1 MTERIGQRTLRFDQA
16 PRILSHAA
24 AVGKKEGAGPLGAQ
38 FDFVAPDDRMGQKSW
53 ELAESELQKTA
64 IRTALQKG
72 GLSRD
77 DLDLVL
83 AGDLLNQCTGS
94 FLASMQSDV
103 PYLGQY
109 GACSTMAQGLALGAC
124 LLAGGAARR
133 LLAAASSHFCSA
145 ERQYRFPLAYG
156 GQRTPPA
163 QWTAT
168 AAGAAVLA
176 AGQPRRKSAPQGA
189 GAVLAAGQPR
199 RKSAPQG
206 AGAVLA
212 AGQPRRKSA
221 PQGAGAVLAAGQPHH
236 KSTPQ
241 GAEAAV
247 GRSGQDAADGDLLI
261 THALFGKMVEMGVTD
276 ANNMGAAMAPAAY
289 DTLSTLLADLGAQPR
304 DFDCIVT
311 GDLGHVGAD
320 ILLTLLRE
328 DGIDLSPVYSDC
340 GSLLFGEK
348 QDAHAGGSGCGC
360 SAAVLCG
367 PLLRDMHAGKIR
379 RLVFAGTGA
388 MMSPTSVQ
396 QGQPIAGICHA
407 VVIERSGA

>member
-1 MTERIGQRTLRFDQA
+1 MIKRIGQRTLQFDNRPFLLA
-16 PRILSHAA
+16 HAS
-24 AVGKKEGAGPLGAQ
+24 AVGKKEVDGPLGAQ
-38 FDFVAPDDRMGQKSW
+38 FDYVTEDDRMGQKSW

-64 IRTALQKG
+64 IETALKKG
-72 GLSRD
+72 GLQKS
-77 DLDLVL
+77 DLDMIL
-83 AGDLLNQCTGS
+83 AGDLLNQCIGS

-109 GACSTMAQGLALGAC
+109 GACSTMAQGLALGSC
-124 LLAGGAARR
+124 LIEGGAARR
-133 LLAAASSHFCSA
+133 LVASASSHFCSA

-156 GQRTPPA
+156 GQRTPTA

-168 AAGAAVLA
+168 AAGAVVLG
-176 AGQPRRKSAPQGA
+176 GQG
-189 GAVLAAGQPR
+189 
-199 RKSAPQG
+199 
-206 AGAVLA
+206 
-212 AGQPRRKSA
+212 
-221 PQGAGAVLAAGQPHH
+221 
-236 KSTPQ
+236 
-241 GAEAAV
+241 
-247 GRSGQDAADGDLLI
+247 SGHIRI
-261 THALFGKMVEMGVTD
+261 THALFGKMVEMGVKD

-289 DTLSTLLADLGAQPR
+289 DTLSTLLADLGAQPN

-320 ILLTLLRE
+320 LLLTLLRE
-328 DGIDLSPVYSDC
+328 NKIDLSPVYSDC
-340 GSLLFGEK
+340 GSLLFGDE

-367 PLLRDMHAGKIR
+367 PLLRDMQAGKLK

>member
-1 MTERIGQRTLRFDQA
+1 MIRRVGQRTLRFEQP
-16 PRILSHAA
+16 PRFAGWAS
-24 AVGKKEGAGPLGAQ
+24 AVGKKEGEGPLGSR
-38 FDFVAPDDRMGQKSW
+38 FDFVTEDDRMGQKSW
-53 ELAESELQKTA
+53 ELAESALQRTAIEQALHKAGLQKD
-64 IRTALQKG
+64 
-72 GLSRD
+72 GLD
-77 DLDLVL
+77 CML
-83 AGDLLNQCTGS
+83 AGDLLNQCIAS
-94 FLASMQSDV
+94 FLASMHAGV

-124 LLAGGAARR
+124 LVAGGAARR
-133 LLAAASSHFCSA
+133 LSVSASSHFCSA

-156 GQRTPPA
+156 GQRTPTA

-176 AGQPRRKSAPQGA
+176 GEGK
-189 GAVLAAGQPR
+189 
-199 RKSAPQG
+199 
-206 AGAVLA
+206 
-212 AGQPRRKSA
+212 
-221 PQGAGAVLAAGQPHH
+221 
-236 KSTPQ
+236 
-241 GAEAAV
+241 
-247 GRSGQDAADGDLLI
+247 GDLRI
-261 THALFGKMVEMGVTD
+261 THALFGKMVELGVKD

-289 DTLSTLLADLGAQPR
+289 DTLSALLCDLDAKPT

-320 ILLTLLRE
+320 ILMTLLRE
-328 DGIDLSPVYSDC
+328 DKIDLTPVYSDC
-340 GSLLFGEK
+340 GSLLFGDE

-367 PLLRDMHAGKIR
+367 PLLGDLREGKIK

-407 VVIERSGA
+407 VVIERGGA

>member
-1 MTERIGQRTLRFDQA
+1 MIRRIGQRTLQLENRPFLLA
-16 PRILSHAA
+16 HAA
-24 AVGKKEGAGPLGAQ
+24 AVGKKEGEGPLGAQ
-38 FDFVAPDDRMGQKSW
+38 FDFVTEDDRMGQKSW

-64 IRTALQKG
+64 IETALNKAGLQKG
-72 GLSRD
+72 
-77 DLDLVL
+77 DLDLIL
-83 AGDLLNQCTGS
+83 AGDLLNQCIGS

-124 LLAGGAARR
+124 LVEGGAARR
-133 LLAAASSHFCSA
+133 LVASASSHFCSA

-156 GQRTPPA
+156 GQRTPTA

-168 AAGAAVLA
+168 AAGAVVLG
-176 AGQPRRKSAPQGA
+176 GQG
-189 GAVLAAGQPR
+189 
-199 RKSAPQG
+199 
-206 AGAVLA
+206 
-212 AGQPRRKSA
+212 
-221 PQGAGAVLAAGQPHH
+221 
-236 KSTPQ
+236 
-241 GAEAAV
+241 
-247 GRSGQDAADGDLLI
+247 SGHIRI
-261 THALFGKMVEMGVTD
+261 THALFGKMVEMGVKD

-289 DTLSTLLADLGAQPR
+289 DTLSTLLADLGAQPK

-328 DGIDLSPVYSDC
+328 DKIDLSPVYSDC
-340 GSLLFGEK
+340 GSLLFGDG

-367 PLLRDMHAGKIR
+367 PLLRDMQAGKIH

>member
-24 AVGKKEGAGPLGAQ
+24 AVGKKEGAGPLGAR

-156 GQRTPPA
+156 GQRTPTA

-189 GAVLAAGQPR
+189 GAVLAAGQPC

-221 PQGAGAVLAAGQPHH
+221 PQGAETAA
-236 KSTPQ
+236 
-241 GAEAAV
+241 

>member
-156 GQRTPPA
+156 GQRTPTA

-168 AAGAAVLA
+168 AAGAAVLAARQPRRKSAPQGAEAVLA

-189 GAVLAAGQPR
+189 ETAA
-199 RKSAPQG
+199 
-206 AGAVLA
+206 
-212 AGQPRRKSA
+212 
-221 PQGAGAVLAAGQPHH
+221 
-236 KSTPQ
+236 
-241 GAEAAV
+241 

>member
-1 MTERIGQRTLRFDQA
+1 MIRRIGQRTLQLENRPFLLA
-16 PRILSHAA
+16 HAA
-24 AVGKKEGAGPLGAQ
+24 AVGKKEGEGPLGAQ
-38 FDFVAPDDRMGQKSW
+38 FDFVTEDDRMGQKSW

-64 IRTALQKG
+64 IETALNKAGLQK
-72 GLSRD
+72 S
-77 DLDLVL
+77 DLDMIL
-83 AGDLLNQCTGS
+83 AGDLLNQCIGS

-124 LLAGGAARR
+124 LVEGGAARR
-133 LLAAASSHFCSA
+133 LVASASSHFCSA

-156 GQRTPPA
+156 GQRTPTA

-168 AAGAAVLA
+168 AAGAAVLG
-176 AGQPRRKSAPQGA
+176 GQG
-189 GAVLAAGQPR
+189 
-199 RKSAPQG
+199 
-206 AGAVLA
+206 
-212 AGQPRRKSA
+212 
-221 PQGAGAVLAAGQPHH
+221 
-236 KSTPQ
+236 
-241 GAEAAV
+241 
-247 GRSGQDAADGDLLI
+247 SGHIRI
-261 THALFGKMVEMGVTD
+261 THALFGKMVEMGVKD

-289 DTLSTLLADLGAQPR
+289 DTLSTLLADLGAQPA

-328 DGIDLSPVYSDC
+328 DKIDLSPVYSDC
-340 GSLLFGEK
+340 GSLLFGDG

-367 PLLRDMHAGKIR
+367 PLLRDMQAGKIR

>member
-1 MTERIGQRTLRFDQA
+1 MIERIGRRTLRFTDP

-24 AVGKKEGAGPLGAQ
+24 AVGKKEGEGPLSGR
-38 FDFVAPDDRMGQKSW
+38 FDFVTQDDRMGQKSW

-64 IRTALQKG
+64 IRTALQKAG
-72 GLSRD
+72 MQKS
-77 DLDLVL
+77 DLDMIL

-124 LLAGGAARR
+124 LVEGGAARR
-133 LLAAASSHFCSA
+133 LVASASSHFCSA

-156 GQRTPPA
+156 GQRTPTA

-168 AAGAAVLA
+168 AAGAAVLG
-176 AGQPRRKSAPQGA
+176 GQG
-189 GAVLAAGQPR
+189 
-199 RKSAPQG
+199 
-206 AGAVLA
+206 
-212 AGQPRRKSA
+212 
-221 PQGAGAVLAAGQPHH
+221 
-236 KSTPQ
+236 
-241 GAEAAV
+241 
-247 GRSGQDAADGDLLI
+247 SGHIRI
-261 THALFGKMVEMGVTD
+261 THALFGKMVEMGVKD

-289 DTLSTLLADLGAQPR
+289 DTLSTLLADLGAQPA

-328 DGIDLSPVYSDC
+328 DKIDLSPVYSDC
-340 GSLLFGEK
+340 GSLLFGDG

-367 PLLRDMHAGKIR
+367 PLLRDMQAGKIR

>member
-156 GQRTPPA
+156 GQRTPTA

-189 GAVLAAGQPR
+189 EAVLAAGQPR

-206 AGAVLA
+206 AETA
-212 AGQPRRKSA
+212 A
-221 PQGAGAVLAAGQPHH
+221 
-236 KSTPQ
+236 
-241 GAEAAV
+241 

>member
-1 MTERIGQRTLRFDQA
+1 MIRRIGQRTLQLENRPFLLA
-16 PRILSHAA
+16 HAA
-24 AVGKKEGAGPLGAQ
+24 AVGKKEGEGPLGAQ
-38 FDFVAPDDRMGQKSW
+38 FDFVTEDDRMGQKSW

-64 IRTALQKG
+64 IETALNKAGLQK
-72 GLSRD
+72 S
-77 DLDLVL
+77 DLDLIL
-83 AGDLLNQCTGS
+83 AGDLLNQCIGS

-124 LLAGGAARR
+124 LVEGGAARR
-133 LLAAASSHFCSA
+133 LVASASSHFCSA

-156 GQRTPPA
+156 GQRTPTA

-168 AAGAAVLA
+168 AAGAAVLG
-176 AGQPRRKSAPQGA
+176 GQG
-189 GAVLAAGQPR
+189 
-199 RKSAPQG
+199 
-206 AGAVLA
+206 
-212 AGQPRRKSA
+212 
-221 PQGAGAVLAAGQPHH
+221 
-236 KSTPQ
+236 
-241 GAEAAV
+241 
-247 GRSGQDAADGDLLI
+247 SGHIRI
-261 THALFGKMVEMGVTD
+261 THALFGKMVEMGVKD

-289 DTLSTLLADLGAQPR
+289 DTLSTLLADLGAQPK

-328 DGIDLSPVYSDC
+328 DKIDLSPVYSDC
-340 GSLLFGEK
+340 GSLLFGDG

-367 PLLRDMHAGKIR
+367 PLLRDMQAGKIR

>member
-1 MTERIGQRTLRFDQA
+1 MIRRIGQRTLQLENRPFLLA
-16 PRILSHAA
+16 HAA
-24 AVGKKEGAGPLGAQ
+24 AVGKKEGEGPLGAQ
-38 FDFVAPDDRMGQKSW
+38 FDFVTEDDRMGQKSW

-64 IRTALQKG
+64 IETALNKAGLQKG
-72 GLSRD
+72 
-77 DLDLVL
+77 DLDMIL
-83 AGDLLNQCTGS
+83 AGDLLNQCIGS

-124 LLAGGAARR
+124 LVEGGAARR
-133 LLAAASSHFCSA
+133 LVASASSHFCSA

-156 GQRTPPA
+156 GQRTPTA

-168 AAGAAVLA
+168 AAGVAVL
-176 AGQPRRKSAPQGA
+176 GEQG
-189 GAVLAAGQPR
+189 
-199 RKSAPQG
+199 
-206 AGAVLA
+206 
-212 AGQPRRKSA
+212 
-221 PQGAGAVLAAGQPHH
+221 
-236 KSTPQ
+236 
-241 GAEAAV
+241 
-247 GRSGQDAADGDLLI
+247 SGHIRI
-261 THALFGKMVEMGVTD
+261 THALFGKMVEMGVKD

-289 DTLSTLLADLGAQPR
+289 DTLSTLLADLGAQPA

-328 DGIDLSPVYSDC
+328 DKIDLSPVYSDC
-340 GSLLFGEK
+340 GSLLFGDG

-367 PLLRDMHAGKIR
+367 PLLRDMQAGKIR

>member
-1 MTERIGQRTLRFDQA
+1 MIRRIGQRTLQLENRPFLLA
-16 PRILSHAA
+16 HAA
-24 AVGKKEGAGPLGAQ
+24 AVGKKEGEGPLGAQ
-38 FDFVAPDDRMGQKSW
+38 FDFVTEDDRMGQKSW

-64 IRTALQKG
+64 IETALNKAGLQKG
-72 GLSRD
+72 
-77 DLDLVL
+77 DLDMIL
-83 AGDLLNQCTGS
+83 AGDLLNQCIGS

-124 LLAGGAARR
+124 LVEGGAARR
-133 LLAAASSHFCSA
+133 LVASASSHFCSA

-156 GQRTPPA
+156 GQRTPTA

-168 AAGAAVLA
+168 AAGAAVLG
-176 AGQPRRKSAPQGA
+176 GQG
-189 GAVLAAGQPR
+189 
-199 RKSAPQG
+199 
-206 AGAVLA
+206 
-212 AGQPRRKSA
+212 
-221 PQGAGAVLAAGQPHH
+221 
-236 KSTPQ
+236 
-241 GAEAAV
+241 
-247 GRSGQDAADGDLLI
+247 SGHIRI
-261 THALFGKMVEMGVTD
+261 THALFGKMVEMGVKD

-289 DTLSTLLADLGAQPR
+289 DTLSTLLADLGAQPA

-328 DGIDLSPVYSDC
+328 DKIDLSPVYSDC
-340 GSLLFGEK
+340 GSLLFGDG

-367 PLLRDMHAGKIR
+367 PLLRDMQAGKLK

>member
-1 MTERIGQRTLRFDQA
+1 MIKRIGQRTLQFDNRPFLLA
-16 PRILSHAA
+16 HAS
-24 AVGKKEGAGPLGAQ
+24 AVGKKEGDGPLGAQ
-38 FDFVAPDDRMGQKSW
+38 FDYVTEDDRMGQKSW

-64 IRTALQKG
+64 IETALKKG
-72 GLSRD
+72 GLQKS
-77 DLDLVL
+77 DLDMIL
-83 AGDLLNQCTGS
+83 AGDLLNQCIGS

-109 GACSTMAQGLALGAC
+109 GACSTMAQGLALGSC
-124 LLAGGAARR
+124 LIEGGAARR
-133 LLAAASSHFCSA
+133 LVASASSHFCSA

-156 GQRTPPA
+156 GQRTPTA

-168 AAGAAVLA
+168 AAGAVVL
-176 AGQPRRKSAPQGA
+176 GEQG
-189 GAVLAAGQPR
+189 
-199 RKSAPQG
+199 
-206 AGAVLA
+206 
-212 AGQPRRKSA
+212 
-221 PQGAGAVLAAGQPHH
+221 
-236 KSTPQ
+236 
-241 GAEAAV
+241 
-247 GRSGQDAADGDLLI
+247 SGHIRI
-261 THALFGKMVEMGVTD
+261 THALFGKMVEMGVKD

-289 DTLSTLLADLGAQPR
+289 DTLSTLLADLGAQPD

-320 ILLTLLRE
+320 LLLTLLRE
-328 DGIDLSPVYSDC
+328 DKIDLSPVYSDC
-340 GSLLFGEK
+340 GSLLFGDE

-367 PLLRDMHAGKIR
+367 PLLRDMQAGKIK

>member
-1 MTERIGQRTLRFDQA
+1 MIKRIGQRTLQFDNRPFLLA
-16 PRILSHAA
+16 HAS
-24 AVGKKEGAGPLGAQ
+24 AVGKKEGDGPLGAQ
-38 FDFVAPDDRMGQKSW
+38 FDFVTEDDRMGQKSW

-64 IRTALQKG
+64 IETALKKG
-72 GLSRD
+72 GLQKS
-77 DLDLVL
+77 DLDMIL
-83 AGDLLNQCTGS
+83 AGDLLNQCIGS

-109 GACSTMAQGLALGAC
+109 GACSTMAQGLALGSC
-124 LLAGGAARR
+124 LIEGGAARR
-133 LLAAASSHFCSA
+133 LVASASSHFCSA

-156 GQRTPPA
+156 GQRTPTA

-168 AAGAAVLA
+168 AAGAVVLG
-176 AGQPRRKSAPQGA
+176 GQG
-189 GAVLAAGQPR
+189 
-199 RKSAPQG
+199 
-206 AGAVLA
+206 
-212 AGQPRRKSA
+212 
-221 PQGAGAVLAAGQPHH
+221 
-236 KSTPQ
+236 
-241 GAEAAV
+241 
-247 GRSGQDAADGDLLI
+247 SGHIRI
-261 THALFGKMVEMGVTD
+261 THALFGKMVEMGVKD

-289 DTLSTLLADLGAQPR
+289 DTLSTLLADLGAQPN

-320 ILLTLLRE
+320 LLLTLLRE
-328 DGIDLSPVYSDC
+328 NKIDLSPVYSDC
-340 GSLLFGEK
+340 GSLLFGDE

-367 PLLRDMHAGKIR
+367 PLLRDMQAGKLK

>member
-1 MTERIGQRTLRFDQA
+1 MIKRIGQRTLQFDNRPFLLA
-16 PRILSHAA
+16 HAS
-24 AVGKKEGAGPLGAQ
+24 AVGKKEGDGPLGAQ
-38 FDFVAPDDRMGQKSW
+38 FDYVTEDDRMGQKSW
-53 ELAESELQKTA
+53 ELAEGELQKTA
-64 IRTALQKG
+64 IETALKKG
-72 GLSRD
+72 GLQKS
-77 DLDLVL
+77 DLDLIL
-83 AGDLLNQCTGS
+83 AGDLLNQCIGS

-109 GACSTMAQGLALGAC
+109 GACSTMAQGLAIGAC
-124 LLAGGAARR
+124 LVESGAARR
-133 LLAAASSHFCSA
+133 LVASASSHFCSA

-156 GQRTPPA
+156 GQRTPTA

-168 AAGAAVLA
+168 AAGAAVLG
-176 AGQPRRKSAPQGA
+176 GQG
-189 GAVLAAGQPR
+189 
-199 RKSAPQG
+199 
-206 AGAVLA
+206 
-212 AGQPRRKSA
+212 
-221 PQGAGAVLAAGQPHH
+221 
-236 KSTPQ
+236 
-241 GAEAAV
+241 
-247 GRSGQDAADGDLLI
+247 SGHIRI
-261 THALFGKMVEMGVTD
+261 THALFGKMVEMGVKD

-289 DTLSTLLADLGAQPR
+289 DTLSTLLADLGAQPK

-328 DGIDLSPVYSDC
+328 DKIDLSPVYSDC
-340 GSLLFGEK
+340 GSLLFGDG

-367 PLLRDMHAGKIR
+367 PLLRDMQAGKIR